1 MVQYQHNDRIL
12 YGFFYTSWKNT
23 HYSSNNQTNTK
34 IREIKKEFTIQ
45 VNADSLSKAAGC
57 LVGYCNNPLIA

>member
-1 MVQYQHNDRIL
+1 MTGSFTVFLHIMKKHTLHAD
-12 YGFFYTSWKNT
+12 TSIKKK
-23 HYSSNNQTNTK
+23 NQTNTK